1 MSAPKR
7 KREVQLN
14 FRVSPEELA
23 LIEQKMAQLGTTNR
37 EAYLRK
43 MALDGYVV
51 RLELPEGWK
60 AHALYHH
67 SEDDALYLSVETAD
81 GCGIWKFEG
90 GDSPLPYRW
99 RSKEFFTSALYGMTA
114 ARVQGEQ
121 GARNPVRMDIF
132 GPDGERPRAT
142 LRLTNGKTVR
152 IRPTR
157 AERLWSFELSGTADV
172 YEARLGGN
180 VEGVENDVQ

>member
-1 MSAPKR
+1 MGSVHDGRYVAFFK
-7 KREVQLN
+7 
-14 FRVSPEELA
+14 
-23 LIEQKMAQLGTTNR
+23 GTNEGLLFHIGR
-37 EAYLRK
+37 AD
-43 MALDGYVV
+43 MV

-67 SEDDALYLSVETAD
+67 SEDDALYLSVETAN

-90 GDSPLPYRW
+90 GDFPLPYRW

-180 VEGVENDVQ
+180 VEGLENDVQ